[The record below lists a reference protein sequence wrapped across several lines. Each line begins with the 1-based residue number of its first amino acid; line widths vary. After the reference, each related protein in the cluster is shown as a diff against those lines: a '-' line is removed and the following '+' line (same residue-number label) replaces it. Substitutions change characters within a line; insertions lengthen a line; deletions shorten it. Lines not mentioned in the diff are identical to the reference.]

1 MIIKGEGRFELH
13 VKELQRNSCNG
24 KILQNFQ
31 RTSFYQE
38 RVNKSLVAFYSIF
51 YQKESRLSYD
61 RKEDLKLH
69 RHYR

>member
-13 VKELQRNSCNG
+13 VKELQRNSYNG

-38 RVNKSLVAFYSIF
+38 VSSCFLFDSLPEGIEVVI
-51 YQKESRLSYD
+51 
-61 RKEDLKLH
+61 
-69 RHYR
+69 

>member
-13 VKELQRNSCNG
+13 VKELQRNSYNG

-38 RVNKSLVAFYSIF
+38 RYQVASYSILC
-51 YQKESRLSYD
+51 QKELRLSYD
-61 RKEDLKLH
+61 RKEDLKLQ

>member
-38 RVNKSLVAFYSIF
+38 RYQVAFYYFTPSSRS
-51 YQKESRLSYD
+51 ESVQP
-61 RKEDLKLH
+61 RKITTTKTL
-69 RHYR
+69 R